1 MTPEPY
7 AQIRQVVSSEVVMLT
22 YLQAASTV
30 VIAAFAVIQ
39 VVLAWRDR
47 RERTRSAHQVVWAE
61 WNRLFSVSSRW
72 QGEDLVKLADA
83 QVLDPDEL
91 LPPDSTPVIGGF
103 SLLGHGA
110 ARMGAAGLTFARE
123 ASRNCRMMRHLV
135 TIAPVERRTP
145 EQTAALMDLDGK
157 TKYAIEQAVV
167 LLEDA
172 MRLAPS
178 WIARE
183 RFDLGEPHSE
193 LGKRLVTELRK
204 QPLTRMTRVR
214 RRMADAI
221 RWVARYVDTPSKV
234 GSSDAPSM
242 DMPTAYTGVYA
253 SAKDW
258 PALRNAPQ
266 FVEIMRLAR
275 IVNSLGLAY
284 HPFVSDLED
293 NSPGTRRDRFA
304 AFTYS
309 AALMHEGLRTAEGL
323 AKHFRHLKE
332 YRDGF
337 QKIFADRSVQEL
349 RSTLLGPIRNKI
361 VFHFDLE
368 AIATGLDRFP
378 DEENLIATLSNP
390 PQQGEIYFD
399 AADDASLGFLF
410 GDADTKED
418 YNQRLSEFIEENSAL
433 FKRFMRASHSLIP
446 VALAEL
452 GCYKKPL
459 VDEHNAG
466 Q

>member
-1 MTPEPY
+1 
-7 AQIRQVVSSEVVMLT
+7 MLT
-22 YLQAASTV
+22 YLQAASIV
-30 VIAAFAVIQ
+30 VVAAFAVIQ

-47 RERTRSAHQVVWAE
+47 REHTRSAYHIVWAE
-61 WNRLFSVSSRW
+61 WNRLFTVSSRW

-110 ARMGAAGLTFARE
+110 AKMGAAGLNFARE

-135 TIAPVERRTP
+135 ALWSVDERTA
-145 EQTAALMDLDGK
+145 EQTAALVDFDGK
-157 TKYAIEQAVV
+157 TRDAIEQAVV

-183 RFDLGEPHSE
+183 RFDLGEPQSE

-204 QPLTRMTRVR
+204 QPLTRMKRVR

-221 RWVARYVDTPSKV
+221 RWAARYVDTPSKV
-234 GSSDAPSM
+234 GSSDAPM
-242 DMPTAYTGVYA
+242 NTPTGYTGVYA
-253 SAKDW
+253 SAEDW

-275 IVNSLGLAY
+275 VVNSLGLAY
-284 HPFVSDLED
+284 RPMFTDLAD
-293 NSPGTRRDRFA
+293 NSPRTLGDRFA

-309 AALMHEGLRTAEGL
+309 AALLQEGLHTAQGL
-323 AKHFRHLKE
+323 GEHFRHLE
-332 YRDGF
+332 QYRDGF
-337 QKIFADRSVQEL
+337 QKILADRSVQEL
-349 RSTLLGPIRNKI
+349 RSKLLDPIRDRL
-361 VFHFDLE
+361 VFHFDRE
-368 AIATGLDRFP
+368 ALATGLDRFP
-378 DEENLIATLSNP
+378 DEEHLIATLSNP

-399 AADDASLGFLF
+399 AADDALLGFLF

-418 YNQRLSEFIEENSAL
+418 YNQRLSDFMEETVAL

-452 GCYKKPL
+452 GCYSKPL